1 MKKNLIYF
9 LVFFGLYSYGQELN
23 NLELQFK
30 NPPQSAKPYVWWHWM
45 GSNFSKSGIT
55 KDLEAM
61 KASGIGGATIFN
73 LSSAVQE
80 SQAPTLNNPW
90 PEQTYRSSA
99 YWDALKFAASE
110 AKRLGLEL
118 GLHNTVG
125 YSTTGGSW
133 VSQEQSMQHLVW
145 SDTIITGNGKAR
157 QIQLTKPL
165 LKADKG
171 WGRYD
176 SKLSFY
182 KDVVVM
188 AIPADKQQAELADVK
203 ILTLNFDS
211 IKGLLLPIPKG
222 QKWKIY
228 RFGHA
233 STGISPHPVPDDVIG
248 KTLEVDKMSTKQSE
262 YHWSEVLNP
271 ISQNLG
277 EFIPG
282 SFKHILIDSYEAGN
296 QNWTPGFREEF
307 IHRKGYD
314 PLPWLLTFVQ
324 TVTNDK
330 KNSNR
335 RVLDSEE
342 KAARF
347 EWDYRDVINQLYMEN
362 GFSICKKMINQAGLR
377 FDWEPYSGPFNT
389 TQGSALADLPMGE
402 FWSNSNGGINLSIP
416 AAARAENKPLVG
428 AEAFTGRPE
437 VSNFTETPALLKK
450 STDGAFLSGVNRL
463 ILHHWVHQPFDDK
476 YQPGMCMGWWGT
488 HFGRFQTWFEPGKEF
503 FKYIARCQFLLQ
515 QGQGVV
521 DYLCVDK
528 LVGNAD
534 LLSVNDFMN
543 ENISIRNGQVLLPS
557 GRSYPF
563 IVYSDTLILPEV
575 AEKLVNLAMQ
585 GATVVC
591 PRPVHSPG
599 LQNYPGCDQNLQKL
613 AYSIWKNQPINP
625 CGKGFVISD
634 LKVAI
639 QKEGITRDYQV
650 LKDSA
655 NEIKVTHRRAN
666 GMDLYFVVNTGKQIR
681 YNGISFRITGKQPE
695 LWQAEDASIQPAS
708 VWSDDGKRTTVNVKL
723 NPQQS
728 VFVVFRKTPL
738 LVDHLTE
745 AKADTITDD
754 WSIHCDSAG
763 NSYFSSNENVK
774 INFISA
780 SGLKSSMSVKTT
792 QYKMP
797 NQSWNVTFIPK
808 KGYSFER
815 KLPDL
820 IDFSTS
826 EDKDIKY
833 FSGTA
838 VYKKVIRIGNM
849 LENQRFFLDLGKVYD
864 LAQVKVND
872 AEKVTL
878 WYPPFKADITK
889 GMRVGENIITIEIT
903 NTWANRLIGDEQ
915 EPADF
920 EWGNDRGETKGRA
933 LLAYPTWFLKNES
946 RPSQGRKAFST
957 WYYFRSNSQLKPAGL
972 VGPVRFYEKGETII
986 K

>member
-1 MKKNLIYF
+1 MKKNLVYF
-9 LVFFGLYSYGQELN
+9 LVFFGLYSYGQELK
-23 NLELQFK
+23 NLEFQFR
-30 NPPQSAKPYVWWHWM
+30 NPPQTAKPYVWWHWM

-80 SQAPTLNNPW
+80 SQAPTLKNPW

-99 YWDALKFAASE
+99 YWDAMRFAASE

-118 GLHNTVG
+118 GIHNTVG
-125 YSTTGGSW
+125 YSTTGGPW
-133 VSQEQSMQHLVW
+133 VSEEQSMQHLVW
-145 SDTIITGNGKAR
+145 SDTIIIGNGKVE
-157 QIQLTKPL
+157 QIQLSKPL

-188 AIPADKQQAELADVK
+188 ANPADKQQLELADIK
-203 ILTLNFDS
+203 ILTVKFDS
-211 IKGLLLPIPKG
+211 IKGVLLNIPKG
-222 QKWKIY
+222 KKWKIY

-233 STGISPHPVPDDVIG
+233 STGISPHPVPDDIIG
-248 KTLEVDKMSTKQSE
+248 KTLEVDKMSTTQSE
-262 YHWSEVLNP
+262 YHWSKVLHP
-271 ISQNLG
+271 IIENLG

-335 RVLDSEE
+335 RLLDSEE
-342 KAARF
+342 KTVRF

-362 GFSICKKMINQAGLR
+362 GFSTGIKMIHQAGLS
-377 FDWEPYSGPFNT
+377 FQWEPYSGPFNT
-389 TQGSALADLPMGE
+389 TQGTAMADLPMGE

-416 AAARAENKPLVG
+416 AAARAGNKLLVG

-437 VSNFTETPALLKK
+437 VSNFIETPAMLKK

-488 HFGRFQTWFEPGKEF
+488 HFGRFQTWFEPSKEF

-534 LLSVNDFMN
+534 LLSVNDFLN
-543 ENISIRNGQVLLPS
+543 QKISVENRRISLPS
-557 GRSYPF
+557 GCSYPF
-563 IVYSDTLILPEV
+563 IVYSDSVILPSV
-575 AEKLVNLAMQ
+575 AEKLLSLALQ

-591 PRPVHSPG
+591 PRPARSPG
-599 LQNYPGCDQNLQKL
+599 LQNYPKSDQTLKKMAN
-613 AYSIWKNQPINP
+613 SVWKNNTKNAY
-625 CGKGFVISD
+625 GKGFVIPD
-634 LKVAI
+634 LKEAI
-639 QKEGITRDYQV
+639 QNAGITPDHQV
-650 LKDSA
+650 LNDTE
-655 NEIKVTHRRAN
+655 NEIKVTHRSTN
-666 GMDLYFVVNTGKQIR
+666 GMDLYFVVNTSKQIK

-695 LWQAEDASIQPAS
+695 LWQAEDASIQPAA
-708 VWSDDGKRTTVNVKL
+708 VWQEEGKRTTVNIKL

-728 VFVVFRKTPL
+728 VFVVFRKPPL
-738 LVDHLTE
+738 SGDHLTE
-745 AKADTITDD
+745 AMADRLTDN
-754 WSIHCDSAG
+754 WSIYCDSMG
-763 NSYFSSNENVK
+763 NTLFSSNDSVK
-774 INFISA
+774 IDVKSA
-780 SGLKSSMSVKTT
+780 SGLKSSINVKTT
-792 QYKMP
+792 QYKEP
-797 NQSWNVTFIPK
+797 NESWNVTFIPK
-808 KGYSFER
+808 NGPSFER
-815 KLPDL
+815 KLPNL

-826 EDKDIKY
+826 EDIEIKY

-838 VYKKVIRIGNM
+838 VYKKIFGIGN
-849 LENQRFFLDLGKVYD
+849 LLKNQRFFIDLGQVYD

-878 WYPPFKADITK
+878 WYPPFKTDITK
-889 GMRVGENIITIEIT
+889 GIKVGENTITVEIT

-915 EPADF
+915 EPADL
-920 EWGNDRGETKGRA
+920 EWGKDRGETKGRTI
-933 LLAYPTWFLKNES
+933 LAYPTWFLKNEP
-946 RPSQGRKAFST
+946 RPSQGRKAFTT
-957 WYYFRSNSQLKPAGL
+957 WNYFRQNSHLKPAGL
-972 VGPVRFYEKGETII
+972 VGPVRFYNLIVSRLK
-986 K
+986 